1 MFAAAAVI
9 WSAFYIGIYIA
20 VVHAHQSGVTVVYGL
35 MVVIAALLVLPTA
48 ALGPTLRRTSLMLV
62 ALVIYVL
69 ATLWGTVG
77 GGPVG
82 LFLIPAIVATAR
94 ALSKIRR
101 DAPPPEP
108 AGGRPNRPA
117 RPTR

>member
-1 MFAAAAVI
+1 M
-9 WSAFYIGIYIA
+9 WTAFYVGVYIA
-20 VVHAHQSGVTVVYGL
+20 VVHSRQSGVTVVYGL
-35 MVVIAALLVLPTA
+35 MVVIAGLLVLPTA
-48 ALGPTLRRTSLMLV
+48 AIGATLRRTNLMLV

-77 GGPVG
+77 GGPIG

-108 AGGRPNRPA
+108 ARGRPS